1 MKTGANEWGEEKK
14 GKGRKGKKAVWWR
27 RRGPAAKKRSGKEG
41 GGERMWR
48 RLGSGMVGPLF
59 LLSPGLP
66 RLSQFDRGRRE
77 GTVDRGRE
85 IGRKEKGGREQ
96 SGYKTI
102 AVGRMISYGS
112 RPPPPPLPS
121 LFLLR
126 KGRSDEKESDISS
139 FFLRW
144 AYKAGETPFPP
155 SSPNVESVCS
165 SSYVA
170 FCSSRQFGQP
180 DKHHQSRGGC
190 SLLSFFSL
198 SV

>member
-1 MKTGANEWGEEKK
+1 MNGARKKK
-14 GKGRKGKKAVWWR
+14 GRGGRGRRPFGGGEGDRRPKKEVGKR
-27 RRGPAAKKRSGKEG
+27 G

-165 SSYVA
+165 SSSVA